1 MLITG
6 AQGTSHSRRMSTASY
21 LVLSAS
27 HFSISAKMSK
37 ILSWRASAV
46 L

>member
-1 MLITG
+1 
-6 AQGTSHSRRMSTASY
+6 MSTASY

-27 HFSISAKMSK
+27 HFSISPKMSK
-37 ILSWRASAV
+37 MMDSRAFAV